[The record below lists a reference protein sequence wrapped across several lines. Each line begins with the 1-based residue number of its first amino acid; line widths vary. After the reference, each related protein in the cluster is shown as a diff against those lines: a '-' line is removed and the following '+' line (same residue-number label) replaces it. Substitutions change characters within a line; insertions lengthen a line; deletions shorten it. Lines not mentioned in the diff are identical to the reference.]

1 MIPPLEKLLDAHAY
15 LKRRFRWRRPL
26 DVVGVEE
33 ALREAAALAH
43 GRPEDEPAALLFA
56 LTRRPNDLTDAWDQL
71 PLVLVENLLRE
82 QLGVEV
88 RLDPADLAL
97 RALRMRVL
105 ARDPAKRATFEDLRA
120 FLASRLAA
128 QR

>member
-1 MIPPLEKLLDAHAY
+1 MLPPLEKLLDAHAY

-33 ALREAAALAH
+33 ALREAAALA
-43 GRPEDEPAALLFA
+43 GERAEDEPAALLFA

-71 PLVLVENLLRE
+71 PLVLVENLARE
-82 QLGVEV
+82 QLGAEI

-105 ARDPAKRATFEDLRA
+105 AREPAKRATFEDLRA
-120 FLASRLAA
+120 FLAPRLGP